1 MKREKIEKEVR
12 DWYLEYR
19 EATERLKKL
28 KQTKELID
36 KKVDRLLD
44 NIGEGELFI
53 EATDETIIC
62 RRVLRKEVVFE
73 PEKLERKIDDK
84 SVLDKIINKTYLI
97 NDWKKFAK
105 YLKSKGVKAKDVVK
119 FIDVQKEVDNNQ
131 IDQLEEIG
139 MIKYDDIRGCFYC
152 KNLSSYIR
160 YSIKK

>member
-36 KKVDRLLD
+36 KKVERFLD
-44 NIGEGELFI
+44 SIGEGELFI

-84 SVLDKIINKTYLI
+84 SILDKIINKTYLI

-105 YLKSKGVKAKDVVK
+105 YLKSKGIKAKDVVK

-139 MIKYDDIRGCFYC
+139 LITYDNIRGCFYC
-152 KNLSSYIR
+152 KDISSYIR
-160 YSIKK
+160 YSTKR